1 MAEKLFE
8 CEWTPEGEIV
18 LRIKK
23 PGMGVLTPEVRS
35 HMLGARK
42 EMLTALRS
50 LIDAALDKMEEQEG
64 PKTRRTTIKVE

>member
-23 PGMGVLTPEVRS
+23 PGLKLLAPEVRG
-35 HMLGARK
+35 HLLGARK
-42 EMLTALRS
+42 EMLSALRS
-50 LIDAALDKMEEQEG
+50 LIDVALEKMDEKES
-64 PKTRRTTIKVE
+64 PRTRRTKIKVE

>member
-23 PGMGVLTPEVRS
+23 PGLGVLTPEVRA

-50 LIDAALDKMEEQEG
+50 LIDAALDKLEEQDS

>member
-18 LRIKK
+18 LRIKN
-23 PGMGVLTPEVRS
+23 PGLGLLTPEVRG

-42 EMLTALRS
+42 ETLSALRS
-50 LIDAALDKMEEQEG
+50 LIDAALARMEEKET
-64 PKTRRTTIKVE
+64 PRTRRTQIKVE

>member
-8 CEWTPEGEIV
+8 CEWTPEGEII

-23 PGMGVLTPEVRS
+23 PGLGLLTPEVRG

-42 EMLTALRS
+42 ETLSALRS
-50 LIDAALDKMEEQEG
+50 LIDAALERMEAKET
-64 PKTRRTTIKVE
+64 PRTRRTQIKVE

>member
-18 LRIKK
+18 LRIRK
-23 PGMGVLTPEVRS
+23 PGLGVLTPEVRA

-50 LIDAALDKMEEQEG
+50 LIDAALDKLEEES